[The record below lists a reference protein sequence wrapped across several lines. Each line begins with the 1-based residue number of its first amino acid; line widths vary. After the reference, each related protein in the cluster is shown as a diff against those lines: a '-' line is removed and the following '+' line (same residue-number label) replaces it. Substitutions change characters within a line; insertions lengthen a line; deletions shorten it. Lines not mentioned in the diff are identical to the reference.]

1 MESKYPMYFAF
12 ALASDDVERE
22 RERDGLAATSEQ
34 IMRLVDGRPDISNE
48 ATFKVTVKEVPATEE
63 ILMALMALNMWDIFN
78 FSSVV

>member
-22 RERDGLAATSEQ
+22 RERERDGLTATSEQ

-48 ATFKVTVKEVPATEE
+48 STFKITVKEVPATEE
-63 ILMALMALNMWDIFN
+63 ILMALMALNM
-78 FSSVV
+78 

>member
-63 ILMALMALNMWDIFN
+63 ILMALMALNM
-78 FSSVV
+78 